1 MTDAKGSDTGHPEHV
16 LVIWQRFLPYH
27 VARLGRLN
35 EWLASTGWRLTA
47 VEVAQ
52 QDRSYGFPV
61 AEKGSGPFRR
71 ITVFP
76 GRSYHE
82 LSAGQVH
89 RSVLEVLEQ
98 ERPDVVFAP
107 ATPFP
112 EGMAAVAHRRRSAC
126 RLILMDDAWEGSDVR
141 GYLTRFAKRMIHR
154 GVDGIFAPAPSH
166 RSYFEKIGF
175 PKEGIVYGVDA
186 VDNDFYARQT
196 VNVLESASAW
206 RKRLNLP
213 EDYFVYV
220 GRLLPRKGLETL
232 IEAYRGYRKKAGPAP
247 WGLVL
252 VGDGP
257 HRGAVEALAKDL
269 PGVLLTG
276 ARFGDECC
284 ACYALASAAI
294 VPSLRDPW
302 ALVVNEAMASG
313 LPVLVSR
320 GCGAARTLVR
330 EAENGW
336 TFRPGDAEEL
346 MVLMR
351 RIAGLSR
358 ELRRAMGLRS
368 KAILADW
375 GLDRFVNGVQRALQL
390 SRRPAHGILPM
401 LVARFWKGHVRVN

>member
-1 MTDAKGSDTGHPEHV
+1 MGSDTGRPEHV

-35 EWLASTGWRLTA
+35 EWLASAGRRLTA
-47 VEVAQ
+47 VEVAP
-52 QDRSYGFPV
+52 QDASYRFPV
-61 AEKGSGPFRR
+61 DGTGSGPFRR

-89 RSVLEVLEQ
+89 RSVLEVLDQ
-98 ERPDVVFAP
+98 ERPDVIFAP

-112 EGMAAVAHRRRSAC
+112 EGMAAVTHRWRSTC
-126 RLILMDDAWEGSDVR
+126 KLILMDDAWEGSDLR
-141 GYLTRFAKRMIHR
+141 GILTRFAKRMIHR

-175 PKEGIVYGVDA
+175 PTESIVYGVDA
-186 VDNDFYARQT
+186 VDNNFYALHADRVRNT
-196 VNVLESASAW
+196 APEW
-206 RKRLNLP
+206 RTRLGLP
-213 EDYFVYV
+213 EDYFIYV

-257 HRGAVEALAKDL
+257 HRDTVEALAKDV
-269 PGVLLTG
+269 PGVSLIG
-276 ARFGDECC
+276 ARFGEECC
-284 ACYALASAAI
+284 ACYALASAAV

-320 GCGAARTLVR
+320 GCGSAKALVR

-336 TFRPGDAEEL
+336 TFSPGDADEL
-346 MVLMR
+346 LVLMR
-351 RIAGLSR
+351 RIAGLPR

-368 KAILADW
+368 QFLLADW
-375 GLDRFVNGVQRALQL
+375 GLDRFVNGVQCALKL
-390 SRRPAHGILPM
+390 SRRPQVGLLTLLAGWL
-401 LVARFWKGHVRVN
+401 WKGRIREN